1 MPADLSLIMH
11 ATERDASK
19 PAPERTRNRL
29 PERCFPNPWR
39 TDKAEDLS
47 LAFLIQLTSSAN
59 KLLAQLAYGQELN
72 DTLFDPFQPIMI
84 LIKNAARQLD
94 IKSIVAAF
102 CPGQSQ
108 HPIDIRAY
116 HTSSA
121 DCEGVRSRRSISLR
135 TLTTTSCG
143 IFFSTSLARSS
154 SASDELS
161 IPSS

>member
-84 LIKNAARQLD
+84 LIKNAARQLN

-116 HTSSA
+116 HTKL
-121 DCEGVRSRRSISLR
+121 SRLR
-135 TLTTTSCG
+135 GCAFQAINLFTHFDHNILRHLFLNQLGSQLIG
-143 IFFSTSLARSS
+143 L
-154 SASDELS
+154 
-161 IPSS
+161 